1 MSRARAGDDCV
12 KSVQK
17 VAEGFI
23 VEDEASIV
31 DFNAFNGD

>member
-1 MSRARAGDDCV
+1 VSRARAGDDGV
-12 KSVQK
+12 KSVQE

-31 DFNAFNGD
+31 DFDAFNSN